1 MKKNKTLCILIL
13 CICSSFIV
21 NAQDEVVFPKGEKGY
36 EATYQRNI
44 KKSRI
49 DGVYIPA
56 NLDEAF
62 SELVALSPDA
72 AKVKFTN
79 ATEEVI
85 ASKLHFGLGRWIYV
99 FWNFEEGSRYVEY
112 LRNLGIVD
120 PDHMIQFTIVS
131 YHRYKNNRDLDVE
144 GQVKNYKKLTEEKRQ
159 EMLKRRE
166 VIFQETK
173 SIKKGK

>member
-1 MKKNKTLCILIL
+1 MKKNKFKYIFIIGVFFSLN
-13 CICSSFIV
+13 SF
-21 NAQDEVVFPKGEKGY
+21 AQSEVVFPKGEKGY
-36 EATYQRNI
+36 EATYKRNI

-49 DGVYIPA
+49 NGVYIPA

-62 SELVALSPDA
+62 AELDALSPDA
-72 AKVKFTN
+72 SKAKFTN
-79 ATEEVI
+79 APEEVI

-131 YHRYKNNRDLDVE
+131 YHRHKNKKDIDIE
-144 GQVKNYKKLTEEKRQ
+144 GQVEMYKKITEEKRQ
-159 EMLKRRE
+159 ELLNRRE
-166 VIFQETK
+166 VIHTETRPA
-173 SIKKGK
+173 KKG